1 MRKEDE
7 KKKITKATTIK
18 TVDVETGELIE
29 ISSEETYVV
38 EKEPEYIKMYISDIA
53 RLSNIPKGMDSI
65 LMSFVKHMGYN
76 NVIPVYMPIKK
87 MIANDLGCSVS
98 YINKAID
105 VFYKKGVFIRAARGM
120 YIADPNLFARGS
132 WSDIKDLRLVIDY
145 KANGTKKLA
154 SNLPEQMQLK
164 LGF

>member
-1 MRKEDE
+1 MKEN
-7 KKKITKATTIK
+7 KHKKITKATTVK
-18 TVDVETGELIE
+18 TVDIATGEITE
-29 ISSEETYVV
+29 ISNEETYVV
-38 EKEPEYIKMYISDIA
+38 EREPEYIKMYISDIA
-53 RLSNIPKGMDSI
+53 RLKDIPKGMDSI

-105 VFYKKGVFIRAARGM
+105 VFYKRGVFIRAARGM
-120 YIADPNLFARGS
+120 YVADPKLFARGS

-145 KANGTKKLA
+145 EPNGTKKLA
-154 SNLPEQMQLK
+154 SNLSEQMQLK